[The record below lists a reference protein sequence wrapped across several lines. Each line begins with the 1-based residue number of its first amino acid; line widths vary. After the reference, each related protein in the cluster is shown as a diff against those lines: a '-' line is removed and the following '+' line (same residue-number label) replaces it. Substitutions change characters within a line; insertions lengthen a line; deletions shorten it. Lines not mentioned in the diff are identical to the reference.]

1 MSEKEI
7 QQNAA
12 KAAEF
17 EAEEFTFQDDEQ
29 RARYYKVL
37 SEGYKTLWM
46 DEASKFEREKEE
58 NTRLVVIGESLVDEV
73 TELKAKVSEL
83 NGYLEDRHKY
93 IEELEMTLGLRN
105 RSNPDLTIDDEL

>member
-1 MSEKEI
+1 MTEKEV
-7 QQNAA
+7 QKNAA

-46 DEASKFEREKEE
+46 DEAKKCETLVKELQE
-58 NTRLVVIGESLVDEV
+58 
-73 TELKAKVSEL
+73 
-83 NGYLEDRHKY
+83 LED
-93 IEELEMTLGLRN
+93 TLGLRN
-105 RSNPDLTIDDEL
+105 RSNPDLTIEPENNTTTLFDEWKNCKD